1 MANSSA
7 KRIVIQNSKKI
18 KILLAV
24 IIIAHLIF
32 LGLTVLKPIL
42 QARSFEATAPTEEG
56 DLDADADVPEPPK
69 ILFLDEDV
77 PKKVKFGYIS
87 NSLSILFCFWRLY
100 SMSRPVYSAT
110 EPGEIQDPGVDLS
123 TPGALHQYYFDII
136 YISIFVMIMT
146 VTVSSKFWY
155 AHILT
160 VCFALYKVWTSVIK
174 PVMNIVGAAGG
185 QNGMEKEMGGY
196 LPTGKNG
203 RSRLAEKRE
212 KEREEKEKEKEGDGL
227 NRAQRRQKMKEEK
240 KKRK

>member
-42 QARSFEATAPTEEG
+42 QARSFDATQYE
-56 DLDADADVPEPPK
+56 DADAEDVPEPPK
-69 ILFLDEDV
+69 ILFLDENV
-77 PKKVKFGYIS
+77 SKKTKFGYIS

-100 SMSRPVYSAT
+100 SMSRPVYSTT

-123 TPGALHQYYFDII
+123 IPGALHQYYFDII

-174 PVMNIVGAAGG
+174 PVMNLVKGAGG
-185 QNGMEKEMGGY
+185 QGGMEKEEMGGY
-196 LPTGKNG
+196 LPTGKSG
-203 RSRLAEKRE
+203 RGRPAAEKKE
-212 KEREEKEKEKEGDGL
+212 ERENDGL
-227 NRAQRRQKMKEEK
+227 NRAQRRQKMREEK